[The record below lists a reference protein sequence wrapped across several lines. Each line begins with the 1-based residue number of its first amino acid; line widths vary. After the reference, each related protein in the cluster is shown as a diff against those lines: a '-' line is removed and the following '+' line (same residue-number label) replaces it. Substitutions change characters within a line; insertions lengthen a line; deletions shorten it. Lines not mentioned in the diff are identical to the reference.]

1 MDPSPSRNPHDTSR
15 TPGGSSAGSAAA
27 VADAMVPLAIGTQ
40 TGGSVVRPASFC
52 GVTGFKPSF
61 GTIPR
66 RGILMQSP
74 TLDTPGVFAADVA
87 GAALLTEV
95 LMGYD
100 GSDGSTSPGPV
111 PPLLATARA
120 EAPVVPTFAFLR
132 PPGWDDADPELH
144 AAFGELVEA
153 LGDRVFE
160 IELPSLFAEAA
171 PARRRINF
179 AEMSRHYE
187 RYWRQGGDTLGPEIH
202 AAIEEGRSIAARDY
216 LAARDWPDV
225 LYAAL
230 AEIFARCD
238 AILTPTAPGPA
249 PGSET
254 TGDPVFN
261 GLWTLVGT
269 PAITLPLL
277 ASADGLPMGVQLT
290 GPRGGD
296 GRLLRTARWLETWAE
311 IEG

>member
-1 MDPSPSRNPHDTSR
+1 MDPSPSRNPHDTTR

-27 VADAMVPLAIGTQ
+27 VADAMVPLAVGTQ

-100 GSDGSTSPGPV
+100 GSDASTSPGPV
-111 PPLLATARA
+111 PPLLALARA
-120 EAPVVPTFAFLR
+120 EAPVAPTFAFLR
-132 PPGWDDADPELH
+132 PPGWDEADPELH

-160 IELPSLFAEAA
+160 IELPGLFAEAA
-171 PARRRINF
+171 PARRRINL
-179 AEMSRHYE
+179 AEMSRHYD
-187 RYWRQGGDTLGPEIH
+187 RYWREGRDTLGPEVR
-202 AAIEEGRSIAARDY
+202 AAIEEGRSLAARDY

-230 AEIFARCD
+230 AEVFARCD
-238 AILTPTAPGPA
+238 AILTPAAPGPA

-254 TGDPVFN
+254 TGDPIFN

-277 ASADGLPMGVQLT
+277 ASSAGLPMGVQLA

-296 GRLLRTARWLETWAE
+296 GRLLRTARWLETWAD